1 MYDLKI
7 NNYSIKNE
15 VGQKVEPLSEYVV
28 VVSRN
33 ATMSKLITS
42 GLRCKH
48 MNCNYFKTKIVKIE
62 V

>member
-1 MYDLKI
+1 MKLGK
-7 NNYSIKNE
+7 
-15 VGQKVEPLSEYVV
+15 KVEPLSEYVV
-28 VVSRN
+28 VVSRD